1 MRSVYI
7 HINDVLR
14 YTGYNSICVDP
25 IVVCMYST
33 NISLKISIHIDI
45 DNGFL
50 FIYLSQSKTG
60 GAELPR
66 CLIGGQT
73 ARSCPSS
80 FRLAGSRGEI
90 RGPSACWDDGVWEIE
105 IERQIPSIW
114 AKSTPQKKTWGGHR
128 FIYIEIF
135 L

>member
-1 MRSVYI
+1 MVFYSYI
-7 HINDVLR
+7 FHNPRPGV
-14 YTGYNSICVDP
+14 S
-25 IVVCMYST
+25 S
-33 NISLKISIHIDI
+33 
-45 DNGFL
+45 F
-50 FIYLSQSKTG
+50 
-60 GAELPR
+60 PR

-114 AKSTPQKKTWGGHR
+114 AKSTPQKKNMGRVTDL
-128 FIYIEIF
+128 YILKSF
-135 L
+135 YKRKLGDW